1 MRAKNNSEKKI
12 GIIFFEIIN
21 ILYKNKVK
29 YWICHGT
36 LLDII
41 RDKQLNL
48 WVIRGFQFLDCSKH
62 CSRI

>member
-1 MRAKNNSEKKI
+1 MRVKNNSEKKI
-12 GIIFFEIIN
+12 GINFFEIIN
-21 ILYKNKVK
+21 ILNKNKVK

-48 WVIRGFQFLDCSKH
+48 WVISRFQFLDCSKH